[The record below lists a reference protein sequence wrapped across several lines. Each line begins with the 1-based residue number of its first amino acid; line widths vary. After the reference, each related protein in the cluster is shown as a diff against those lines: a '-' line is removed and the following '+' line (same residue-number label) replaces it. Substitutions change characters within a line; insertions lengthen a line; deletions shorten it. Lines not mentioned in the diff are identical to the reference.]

1 MFNFRVDRRVPGFRV
16 GMGDDVPGFRMMP
29 DGSTET
35 PDIAGVSDPNDNATA
50 PVDPGFQPVAA
61 GDLRCQGGD
70 CRQGGDW
77 GTTAA
82 YHTEGKNLCA
92 KCIVKRL
99 GFENEPSSALPG
111 LLVPWTLG
119 GKK

>member
-16 GMGDDVPGFRMMP
+16 GAEDDVPGFRMVP
-29 DGSTET
+29 EGSPET
-35 PDIAGVSDPNDNATA
+35 LESAGVAYPNGDATA
-50 PVDPGFQPVAA
+50 SDDPGFQPVAA

-82 YHTEGKNLCA
+82 YRSDGKNLCA
-92 KCIVKRL
+92 KCIVKKL

-119 GKK
+119 GNK